1 MNDKDYI
8 SIWKDI
14 KFQMED
20 IIFADK
26 LLNNIENIK
35 QKYDFERNDAKYD
48 DDIMIIDRSDSIYE
62 DDDDIMII
70 EED

>member
-1 MNDKDYI
+1 
-8 SIWKDI
+8 
-14 KFQMED
+14 MED